1 MSVKKRIA
9 IFVSGSGTNMENIA
23 RHVQTGKLLCDIV
36 LVLCDNPNALALK
49 RAQKLG
55 LETCVV
61 ERKNFS
67 SKSEFDSAINEKL
80 AAKKVE
86 AIFLA
91 GYMRIISPE
100 FVRNWTW
107 RIINIHPSLLPKYP
121 GAHSIKDAFE
131 AKEKETGVTIHF
143 VDEGIDSGPIILQKK
158 VPILP
163 NDTIETLEARVHETE
178 YQLYPEAIKL
188 WLDGKVIVRNNRVEV
203 LN

>member
-1 MSVKKRIA
+1 MVKKRIA

-23 RHVQTGKLLCDIV
+23 RQVQTGKLSCDIM
-36 LVLCDNPNALALK
+36 LVLCDNPNAFALK
-49 RAQKLG
+49 RAEKLG
-55 LETCVV
+55 LDIFVI
-61 ERKNFS
+61 ERKKFS
-67 SKSEFDSAINEKL
+67 SKSEFDSKINEKL
-80 AAKKVE
+80 KEKKIE

-100 FVRNWTW
+100 FVRSWAW

-121 GAHSIKDAFE
+121 GVHSIKDAFE

-143 VDEGIDSGPIILQKK
+143 VDEGVDSGPIIVQKK

-163 NDTIETLEARVHETE
+163 NDTLKTLETRVHEIE

-188 WLDGKVIVRNNRVEV
+188 WLDGKVVVRNNRVEV